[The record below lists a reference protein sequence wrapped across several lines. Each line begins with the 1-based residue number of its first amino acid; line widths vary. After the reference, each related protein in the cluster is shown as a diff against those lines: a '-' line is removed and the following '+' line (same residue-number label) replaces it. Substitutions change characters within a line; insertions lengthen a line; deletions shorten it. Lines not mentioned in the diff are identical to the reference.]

1 MTRKKVYAL
10 VLCLALLI
18 AAVLPGTLAVSNDTA
33 DSTGSFT
40 LEDQQPSEET
50 PTEEEPPAE
59 EMPADPEDPA
69 EDPSENPSEDPDETP
84 AETPD
89 ETPADQPAPSHID
102 TCYDGCTE
110 ADCLCGC
117 HLVSR
122 VLACTTLDEIW
133 AVLDAASDA
142 AIHALTYEQNA
153 QIEAKIKALE
163 PAPAP
168 AVVVEESNDETVP
181 SEIVYETVNYTDV
194 APLVDSVTDGY

>member
-1 MTRKKVYAL
+1 MTRKKVYTL

-33 DSTGSFT
+33 DSAGSFT

-59 EMPADPEDPA
+59 DLPGDAENPTENPAETPSEDPA
-69 EDPSENPSEDPDETP
+69 ETP
-84 AETPD
+84 A

-153 QIEAKIKALE
+153 QIEAKIKELE